1 MKKLTNFLSFALII
15 TFTTAT
21 VVANAATLPE
31 GTETFCKTWNI
42 SGEIVAGVQQA
53 PDAVMAADK
62 LIINLDNTISVTFQ
76 GVTLTGTYI
85 LVAGNTWLSISLSDG
100 TSMRFKILSI
110 TETTLQVEHINAE
123 SVHRIFT
130 FTAL

>member
-1 MKKLTNFLSFALII
+1 M
-15 TFTTAT
+15 
-21 VVANAATLPE
+21 LP
-31 GTETFCKTWNI
+31 
-42 SGEIVAGVQQA
+42 S
-53 PDAVMAADK
+53 
-62 LIINLDNTISVTFQ
+62 

-100 TSMRFKILSI
+100 ISMRFKILSI